1 MFYIQQKHAF
11 WGEIQDDKSLRTTLK
26 TLGIDARRMS
36 RFSQLALLGAL
47 PLRDKITPDT
57 PIFLGSPFAS
67 PSKFN
72 KMFSQL
78 TEQDLPSPLDFMANL
93 NNSATFLLAQQFQ
106 TTAQSLFLAV
116 DEQSFW
122 QPLQLALLELNTH
135 KQVLV
140 GWAFEHSAE
149 NQREGSLWW
158 LISKKTQGE
167 YLTLDSLKQNIINT
181 DRTFLQR
188 LENLICLV

>member
-1 MFYIQQKHAF
+1 MLYVKQKHAF
-11 WGEIQDDKSLRTTLK
+11 WGDIQDDKSLRSALK

-47 PLRDKITPDT
+47 PLREQITPDT

-72 KMFSQL
+72 NMFTQL

-93 NNSATFLLAQQFQ
+93 NNAATFLLAQQFQ
-106 TTAQSLFLAV
+106 TTAPSIFVAV
-116 DEQSFW
+116 DSHSFW
-122 QPLQLALLELNTH
+122 QPLQLARLAL
-135 KQVLV
+135 KQHSQALV

-149 NQREGSLWW
+149 RQSEGSVWW
-158 LISKKTQGE
+158 LVSHNGDIPLSITELNQKIG
-167 YLTLDSLKQNIINT
+167 NI
-181 DRTFLQR
+181 DRTFPQI
-188 LENLICLV
+188 LENLVKIV

>member
-1 MFYIQQKHAF
+1 MLYVKQKHAF
-11 WGEIQDDKSLRTTLK
+11 WGDIQDDKSLRSTLK

-47 PLRDKITPDT
+47 PLREQMTPDT

-72 KMFSQL
+72 NMFTQL

-93 NNSATFLLAQQFQ
+93 NNAATFLLAQQFQ
-106 TTAQSLFLAV
+106 TTAPSIFIAV
-116 DEQSFW
+116 DSHSFW
-122 QPLQLALLELNTH
+122 QPLQLARLAL
-135 KQVLV
+135 KQHSQALV

-149 NQREGSLWW
+149 GQSEGSVWW
-158 LISKKTQGE
+158 LVSNTG
-167 YLTLDSLKQNIINT
+167 TLLLPIAERNRKINHS
-181 DRTFLQR
+181 DQTFPQI
-188 LENLICLV
+188 LEKLITFV